1 MSEEEAIKII
11 FNSYITQY
19 EKCNTC
25 RVGIV
30 GDGES
35 VIYKKLMIT
44 QNQIDFMKGYLEK
57 RSDK

>member
-44 QNQIDFMKGYLEK
+44 QN
-57 RSDK
+57 